1 MSDYSSCVATAAYN
15 LSCLSS
21 VGGLRK
27 AYFFTD
33 VTGITENALV
43 GGEIE
48 TIAGSGSAYAF
59 ELRKNGG
66 SSLTET
72 INNSLENGSLFYQ
85 QDAVLVF
92 HKLDTAIRNQIKL
105 LAQNRGIKVAIED
118 NNGSIFFLGEDF
130 DGGYL
135 SAGAGA
141 TGVSFGDS
149 SQYSITISAFSKAP
163 MMKLDDTLANVVS
176 GITIVE

>member
-1 MSDYSSCVATAAYN
+1 MSDYSACQIASSYN

-27 AYFFTD
+27 VFIFQD
-33 VTGITENALV
+33 VTGTTETA
-43 GGEIE
+43 GEISA
-48 TIAGSGSAYAF
+48 IAGSGNCYTF

-72 INNSLENGSLFYQ
+72 INNSLENGTLFYQ
-85 QDAVLVF
+85 QDLVMVF

-105 LAQNRGIKVAIED
+105 LAQNRGIKVVVED
-118 NNGSIFFLGEDF
+118 NNGNQFFLGEDF

-135 SAGAGA
+135 SAGTAA
-141 TGVSFGDS
+141 SGVAFGDS
-149 SQYSITISAFSKAP
+149 SQYSITLSFFQKDG
-163 MMKLDDTLANVVS
+163 MMMLSQPLADVVS
-176 GITIVE
+176 GITIVD

>member
-1 MSDYSSCVATAAYN
+1 MSDYSSCAVSASYN

-27 AYFFTD
+27 VYIFTD
-33 VTGITENALV
+33 VTGTTETA
-43 GGEIE
+43 GEISDISG
-48 TIAGSGSAYAF
+48 TGSAFTY

-85 QDAVLVF
+85 QDLLMVF
-92 HKLDTAIRNQIKL
+92 HKLDTSLRNQIKL
-105 LAQNRGIKVAIED
+105 LAQNRGLKVVVES
-118 NNGSIFFLGEDF
+118 NNGNQFFLGEDF

-135 SAGAGA
+135 QTGTAT
-141 TGVSFGDS
+141 TGVSFGDAS
-149 SQYSITISAFSKAP
+149 SYSITLSFFQKSP
-163 MMKLDDTLANVVS
+163 MMELSAPLTSVLT

>member
-15 LSCLSS
+15 LSCLAS

-27 AYFFTD
+27 VYLFTD
-33 VTGITENALV
+33 VTGTTETA
-43 GGEIE
+43 GEIS

-72 INNSLENGSLFYQ
+72 INNSLENGTLFYQ
-85 QDAVLVF
+85 QDLVMVF

-105 LAQNRGIKVAIED
+105 LAQNRGLKFAVED
-118 NNGSIFFLGEDF
+118 NNGSIFYIGSDF

-135 SAGAGA
+135 SAGSAT

-149 SQYSITISAFSKAP
+149 SQYSITLTAFSKEP

>member
-1 MSDYSSCVATAAYN
+1 MSDYSSCNVSASYN

-27 AYFFTD
+27 VVIFPSDA
-33 VTGITENALV
+33 VATETA
-43 GGEIE
+43 GEISS
-48 TIAGSGSAYAF
+48 ISGTGQAYTF

-85 QDAVLVF
+85 QDLVLVF

-105 LAQNRGIKVAIED
+105 LAQNRGLKVVVED
-118 NNGSIFFLGEDF
+118 NNGNLFWLGEDF

-135 SAGAGA
+135 SAGSAA
-141 TGVSFGDS
+141 SGVSFGDS
-149 SQYSITISAFSKAP
+149 SQYSITLSFFQKDP
-163 MMKLDDTLANVVS
+163 MMQLDDTLANVVS
-176 GITIVE
+176 GITINA

>member
-1 MSDYSSCVATAAYN
+1 MSDYSSCVATASYN

-27 AYFFTD
+27 VYLFTD
-33 VTGITENALV
+33 VTGTTETS
-43 GGEIE
+43 GEISA
-48 TIAGSGSAYAF
+48 ISGSGSAYTF

-72 INNSLENGSLFYQ
+72 INNSLENGTLFYQ
-85 QDAVLVF
+85 QDLVMVF

-105 LAQNRGIKVAIED
+105 LAQNRGLKIAVED
-118 NNGSIFFLGEDF
+118 NNGSIFYLGEDF

-135 SAGAGA
+135 SAGTAA

-149 SQYSITISAFSKAP
+149 SQYSITLTAFSKEP
-163 MMKLDDTLANVVS
+163 MMKLDDTLENVVS
-176 GITIVE
+176 GITIVA

>member
-1 MSDYSSCVATAAYN
+1 MSDYSSCVATASYN
-15 LSCLSS
+15 LSCLAS

-27 AYFFTD
+27 VFLFTD
-33 VTGITENALV
+33 VTGTTETA
-43 GGEIE
+43 GEISQ
-48 TIAGSGSAYAF
+48 IAGSGSAYTF

-72 INNSLENGSLFYQ
+72 INNSLENGTLFYQ
-85 QDAVLVF
+85 QDLVMVF

-105 LAQNRGIKVAIED
+105 LAQNRGLKVAVET
-118 NNGSIFFLGEDF
+118 NNGDIFFLGEDF

-135 SAGAGA
+135 SAGTAA

-149 SQYSITISAFSKAP
+149 SQYSITLTAFSKEP
-163 MMKLDDTLANVVS
+163 MMKTTGALSSVVS
-176 GITIVE
+176 GITIVD

>member
-27 AYFFTD
+27 AYFFTN
-33 VTGITENALV
+33 VTGTTETT
-43 GGEIE
+43 GEISA
-48 TIAGSGSAYAF
+48 ISGSGSAYTF

-72 INNSLENGSLFYQ
+72 INNSLENGTLFYQ

-105 LAQNRGIKVAIED
+105 LAQNRGIKLAIED
-118 NNGSIFFLGEDF
+118 NNGSIYFLGADF
-130 DGGYL
+130 DGAFL

-149 SQYSITISAFSKAP
+149 SQYSITITSFSKDP

>member
-1 MSDYSSCVATAAYN
+1 MSDYSSCNVSASYN

-27 AYFFTD
+27 VVIFPSDAVASTSGS
-33 VTGITENALV
+33 T
-43 GGEIE
+43 GEIYS
-48 TIAGSGSAYAF
+48 ISGSGNAYTF

-72 INNSLENGSLFYQ
+72 INNSLENGTLFYQ
-85 QDAVLVF
+85 QDLVLVF
-92 HKLDTAIRNQIKL
+92 HKLDTEIRNQIKL
-105 LAQNRGIKVAIED
+105 LAQNRGLKVVVED
-118 NNGSIFFLGEDF
+118 NNGNLFWLGEDF

-135 SAGAGA
+135 SAGTAA
-141 TGVSFGDS
+141 SGVAFGDS
-149 SQYSITISAFSKAP
+149 SQYSITLSFFQKDP

-176 GITIVE
+176 GITINA

>member
-1 MSDYSSCVATAAYN
+1 MSDYSSCNVSASYN

-27 AYFFTD
+27 VVIFPSDA
-33 VTGITENALV
+33 VATETS
-43 GGEIE
+43 GEISS
-48 TIAGSGSAYAF
+48 ISGTGQAYTF

-85 QDAVLVF
+85 QDLVLVF

-105 LAQNRGIKVAIED
+105 LAQNRGLKVVVED
-118 NNGSIFFLGEDF
+118 NNGNLFWLGEDF

-135 SAGAGA
+135 SAGSAA
-141 TGVSFGDS
+141 SGVSFGDS
-149 SQYSITISAFSKAP
+149 SQYSITLSFFQKDP
-163 MMKLDDTLANVVS
+163 MMMLDDTLANVVS
-176 GITIVE
+176 TITINA

>member
-1 MSDYSSCVATAAYN
+1 MSDYSSCNVSASYN

-27 AYFFTD
+27 VVIFPSDA
-33 VTGITENALV
+33 VATETS
-43 GGEIE
+43 GEISS
-48 TIAGSGSAYAF
+48 ISGTGQAYTF

-85 QDAVLVF
+85 QDLVLVF

-105 LAQNRGIKVAIED
+105 LAQNRGLKVVVED
-118 NNGSIFFLGEDF
+118 NNGNLFWLGEDF

-135 SAGAGA
+135 SAGSAA
-141 TGVSFGDS
+141 SGVSFGDS
-149 SQYSITISAFSKAP
+149 SQYSITLSFFQKDP
-163 MMKLDDTLANVVS
+163 MMMLDDTLANVVS
-176 GITIVE
+176 GITINA

>member
-1 MSDYSSCVATAAYN
+1 MSDYSSCVVSAAYN

-27 AYFFTD
+27 VYIFTD
-33 VTGITENALV
+33 VTGTTETA
-43 GGEIE
+43 GEIS

-72 INNSLENGSLFYQ
+72 INNSLENGTLFYQ
-85 QDAVLVF
+85 QDLVMVF

-105 LAQNRGIKVAIED
+105 LAQNRGIKVVVED
-118 NNGSIFFLGEDF
+118 NNSNLFFLGEDF

-135 SAGAGA
+135 SAGSAA

-149 SQYSITISAFSKAP
+149 SQYSITLSFFQKEP

>member
-1 MSDYSSCVATAAYN
+1 MSDYSSCQISSAYN

-27 AYFFTD
+27 VYLFQD
-33 VTGITENALV
+33 VTGTTETS
-43 GGEIE
+43 GEISA
-48 TIAGSGSAYAF
+48 IAGSGNAYAF

-72 INNSLENGSLFYQ
+72 INNSLENGTLFYQ
-85 QDAVLVF
+85 QDLVMVF

-105 LAQNRGIKVAIED
+105 LAQNRGIKVVVED
-118 NNGSIFFLGEDF
+118 NNGNQFFLGEDF

-135 SAGAGA
+135 ASGTAA
-141 TGVSFGDS
+141 TGVAFGDS
-149 SQYSITISAFSKAP
+149 SQYSITLSFFQRDP
-163 MMKLDDTLANVVS
+163 MMKLTADISSVVS